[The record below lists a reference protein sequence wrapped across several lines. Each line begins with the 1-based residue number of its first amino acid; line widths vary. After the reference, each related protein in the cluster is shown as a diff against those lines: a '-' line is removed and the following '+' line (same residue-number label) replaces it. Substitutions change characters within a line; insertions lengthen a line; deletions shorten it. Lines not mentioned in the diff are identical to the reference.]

1 MNAMYPLELSVKQGA
16 WRLFAAR
23 KADPAFLAFSKKVWS
38 RDSYTCQF
46 CGFQADQYQEIINLD
61 QDYLN
66 NRLSNLVT
74 ACCFC
79 AQCFFLEAIGRG
91 DYGGGLLIYAPELD
105 QASLNSFC
113 HVLFCAIANNTGY
126 KSSAQA
132 IYRNFK
138 FRNQPIEEQF
148 GEGTSNPSV
157 FGQLLLETR
166 TDNPALKDAMR
177 RSVRL
182 LPSLGRFKVQVE
194 YWAANALKELSG
206 D

>member
-1 MNAMYPLELSVKQGA
+1 MYPLELSVKQGA

-23 KADPAFLAFSKKVWS
+23 KADPAFLAFSKKVWA
-38 RDSYTCQF
+38 RDDYTCQF
-46 CGFQADQYQEIINLD
+46 CGFQTKEYQEVINLD
-61 QDYLN
+61 QNYLN

-79 AQCFFLEAIGRG
+79 AQCFFLEAVGKG
-91 DYGGGLLIYAPELD
+91 DYGGGVLIYLPEID
-105 QASLNSFC
+105 QANLNSFC

-138 FRNQPIEEQF
+138 FRAQAIEEQF
-148 GEGTSNPSV
+148 GEGTSNPNV
-157 FGQLLLETR
+157 MGQLMLETR
-166 TDNPALKDAMR
+166 VDNPGLKEAM
-177 RSVRL
+177 SQYVRL

-194 YWAANALKELSG
+194 YWATTALKELSG
-206 D
+206 

>member
-1 MNAMYPLELSVKQGA
+1 MYPLELSAKQGT

-23 KADPAFLAFSKKVWS
+23 KADPAFLAFSKKVWA
-38 RDSYTCQF
+38 RDQYTCQF
-46 CGFQADQYQEIINLD
+46 CGFQANDYQEVVNLD
-61 QDYLN
+61 QNYLN

-79 AQCFFLEAIGRG
+79 AQCFFLDAVGRS
-91 DYGGGLLIYAPELD
+91 DYGGGLLIYLPEID

-113 HVLFCAIANNTGY
+113 HILFCAIVSNTTY

-157 FGQLLLETR
+157 FGQIMLETR
-166 TDNPALKDAMR
+166 VDSPALKEALHQ
-177 RSVRL
+177 SVRL
-182 LPSLGRFKVQVE
+182 LPSLGRFKVQIE
-194 YWAANALKELSG
+194 HWATTAFKELSG
-206 D
+206 S

>member
-1 MNAMYPLELSVKQGA
+1 MYPLELSVKQGA

-23 KADPAFLAFSKKVWS
+23 KADPAFLAFSKKVWT
-38 RDSYTCQF
+38 RDDYTCQF
-46 CGFQADQYQEIINLD
+46 CGFQTKEYQEVINLD
-61 QDYLN
+61 QNYLN

-79 AQCFFLEAIGRG
+79 AQCFFLEAVGKG
-91 DYGGGLLIYAPELD
+91 DYGGGVLIYLPEID
-105 QASLNSFC
+105 QANLNSFC

-138 FRNQPIEEQF
+138 FRAQAIEEQF
-148 GEGTSNPSV
+148 GEGTSNPNV
-157 FGQLLLETR
+157 MGQLMLETR
-166 TDNPALKDAMR
+166 VDNPGLKEAM
-177 RSVRL
+177 SQYVRL

-194 YWAANALKELSG
+194 YWATTALKELSG
-206 D
+206 